1 MSVDLDI
8 LPDTAIY
15 IGFMRRDIDIR
26 AVLMPYLKAGHLYSC
41 GVVRAEVLRG
51 IKDPRKYADTEQFF
65 DIIPEVPTDPR
76 LWRQV
81 SKIGWDLGRKGKWPP
96 VTDITIAACAM
107 RARLTLIS
115 PDGHFDDVEGLKLL
129 KELPEPL

>member
-1 MSVDLDI
+1 MEILLDS
-8 LPDTAIY
+8 AVY
-15 IGFMRRDIDIR
+15 IGLMRAGKDPRH
-26 AVLMPYLKAGHLYSC
+26 VLGPYLRAGSLYSC

-51 IKDPRKYADTEQFF
+51 TKEPKRYEQMEQFF

-76 LWRQV
+76 LWRHV
-81 SKIGWDLGRKGKWPP
+81 SQIGWDLGRKGKWPP

-129 KELPEPL
+129 KELPESL